1 MSDTIKKWHE
11 MQSEKNNLHE
21 SLEEKRE
28 RDILEL
34 ISLAV
39 KGGKIA
45 AVSERAA
52 EVQKEF
58 NGASLLV
65 ALQIACDE
73 NGLLQN

>member
-11 MQSEKNNLHE
+11 MQSEKKDFYE
-21 SLEEKRE
+21 SSEEKRE

-45 AVSERAA
+45 TVSERAA

-73 NGLLQN
+73 SGLL